1 MVGEWPTLY
10 RDAMQICHTRPVR
23 SPHRLLD
30 AVDTTPPEDGDHMV
44 IDCDACVMQ
53 HTSAC
58 GDCIVTVL
66 LDTAPQPTLE
76 LGIEEREALEH
87 LADAGMVA
95 PLRLVPRLDRRD
107 DAATG

>member
-1 MVGEWPTLY
+1 M
-10 RDAMQICHTRPVR
+10 I
-23 SPHRLLD
+23 
-30 AVDTTPPEDGDHMV
+30 

-66 LDTAPQPTLE
+66 LDAVPEPTLR
-76 LGIEEREALEH
+76 LDAEEQEALEH
-87 LADAGMVA
+87 LADAGLVA

-107 DAATG
+107 DAAAG

>member
-1 MVGEWPTLY
+1 M
-10 RDAMQICHTRPVR
+10 I
-23 SPHRLLD
+23 
-30 AVDTTPPEDGDHMV
+30 

-66 LDTAPQPTLE
+66 LDTAVEPTVRLD
-76 LGIEEREALEH
+76 IEEQEALEH
-87 LADAGMVA
+87 LADAGLVA
-95 PLRLVPRLDRRD
+95 PLRLVPRLDRRG